1 LIISDMPNHS
11 PFVLPVQKVLF
22 ISLQISPEKLTSFHI
37 REHSFL
43 LVILFE
49 ATTENVHDVAM
60 KLLVRLYYAS

>member
-1 LIISDMPNHS
+1 VTCLIIAPLYYQDIKYSSFPTNTS
-11 PFVLPVQKVLF
+11 
-22 ISLQISPEKLTSFHI
+22 EKLTSFHI
-37 REHSFL
+37 REQSFL